1 VASPPA
7 PTVRADVD
15 GLPDL
20 CLRVRDLVGVNLAA
34 YLSGAETTEEFMS
47 WLEKDD
53 ATSVYASRRLAL
65 VLDLADLF
73 RPRNA
78 ITLLRAWL
86 REVDPDL
93 DRRSPAQVIRGL
105 HGGSAA
111 PLGEAAQRFLDD
123 RVPRPQGVATMVRV
137 PEPRRVLGRRS
148 R

>member
-1 VASPPA
+1 MAPPVLSSR
-7 PTVRADVD
+7 PSTN

-20 CLRVRDLVGVNLAA
+20 GGRVRDLVGVNLAA
-34 YLSGAETTEEFMS
+34 YLSGAETTEEFAS
-47 WLEKDD
+47 WLKQAD
-53 ATSVYASRRLAL
+53 ATSAWAARRLAL

-86 REVDPDL
+86 REIDPAL

-111 PLGEAAQRFLDD
+111 PLGEAAERVLDD
-123 RVPRPQGVATMVRV
+123 RVPRPQGVAALVRV
-137 PEPRRVLGRRS
+137 PEPRRGLGRRS